1 MNLSKPILNNVKN
14 RFLPISE
21 SVLKKLEPEPKIED
35 FELNKELGVGS
46 FGKVV
51 LVRHKKTKVEYAIKA
66 IDKKKQNKSRRKAL
80 FQKGNRNN
88 V

>member
-66 IDKKKQNKSRRKAL
+66 IDKKNKTNQEEKP
-80 FQKGNRNN
+80 
-88 V
+88 